1 MSEVN
6 SEQPIPDLA
15 YAAAL
20 LQESE
25 TVKRT
30 AKKSFTDLLARL
42 KKNKQVLS
50 QLVVVGQSHYKGIY
64 IKFPESGY
72 ANLRLNDDADLYD
85 LSIRV
90 YPDNLIEKHGAVR
103 CIETLI
109 SAIRERIDAIITPHN
124 RALSA
129 IAMAEA
135 MLPD

>member
-1 MSEVN
+1 MSEVK
-6 SEQPIPDLA
+6 IDLA

-20 LQESE
+20 LQQSE
-25 TVKRT
+25 TLKRT

-42 KKNKQVLS
+42 KKKKQVLS
-50 QLVVVGQSHYKGIY
+50 QLVVEGQSHYKGIY

-90 YPDNLIEKHGAVR
+90 DLDELMEKHGAVR

-109 SAIRERIDAIITPHN
+109 SAIRERLDAIITPYE
-124 RALSA
+124 RAQSA
-129 IAMAEA
+129 IEMAEA
-135 MLPD
+135 TLPD